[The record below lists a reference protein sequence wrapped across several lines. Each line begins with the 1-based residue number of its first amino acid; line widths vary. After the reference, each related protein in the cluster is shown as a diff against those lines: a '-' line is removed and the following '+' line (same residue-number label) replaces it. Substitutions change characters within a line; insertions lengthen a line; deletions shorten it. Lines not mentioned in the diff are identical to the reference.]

1 MVWASGHK
9 LQGDKYIIEQV
20 LGQGGFG
27 ITYKAWHTFLNNLV
41 VIKTP
46 NESLQHDPEYPKYV
60 KRFIEEGQR
69 LEKLSETQHPNIV
82 RVRDLFHESGT
93 YCLVMDFVQ
102 GESLFNLVQR
112 RGALPIEEAVKC
124 IRQIGEALKVVHQAG
139 LVHRDAHPG
148 NIMVQQDGKTVLI
161 DFGIAG
167 EAVPSTVSS
176 KFFANVAFAPYE
188 QMGGGR
194 ESCVDVYSLA
204 ASLYYAVTGHRPATS
219 LDRKLYSTPLVPPQ
233 QHVPSISDDLNQAI
247 LKGMELEPQ
256 DRPQTMQEWL
266 EMLTP
271 KQVITIWSSGHQLRG
286 GKYIIDRVLAQ
297 GGFGITYL
305 ASNDRGEQVVIKTLN
320 EIVQSR
326 PDFAKLQEDFVREAL
341 RLAKCNHPHIVRV
354 DDVFQAGRL
363 WCMAMEYIQ
372 GRNLADIIVNRGILA
387 EAKALDYIL
396 QIGEAL
402 TVVHKQGLLHRDV
415 KPANIIVR
423 ADKPEAVLID
433 FGIAREFTSDLT
445 QLHTANLSHC
455 FAPIEQYATVAQ
467 RGAYTDVYALAA
479 TLYFLLTKR
488 LPPPAPLRVNG
499 TEFLEPPQRINSSI
513 SNRVNRAIL
522 RGMELEAK
530 DRPQLMQEWLELLKE
545 ASQQNPVQN
554 SQSLSQ
560 LLNAG
565 TKIPSQLVITLDFS
579 FYWRHI
585 LALLIDYIIPIYL
598 SRILAFLID
607 CLIWVPIVVALGFFL
622 SIEPFYS
629 LYGRY
634 WFSEF
639 NLNADFLGL
648 VINDFLLPTRP
659 AFLVSLPLA
668 WLYFALFESSSKQ
681 ATPGKMLLKIVVTD
695 INKRRIPFWL
705 ATWRFLL
712 MSASLYSS
720 LFVFGILFDYVIPY
734 FRNKKRPLRDII
746 SGTCVIKK

>member
-1 MVWASGHK
+1 MVWAAGHK

-27 ITYKAWHTFLNNLV
+27 ITCKARHTFLNNLV

-46 NESLQHDPEYPKYV
+46 NESLQNDPEYPKYV
-60 KRFIEEGQR
+60 KRFIEEGRR

-82 RVRDLFHESGT
+82 RVRDLFHEGGI

-112 RGALPIEEAVKC
+112 RGALPTDEAVKC
-124 IRQIGEALKVVHQAG
+124 IHQIGEALKVVHQAG

-148 NIMVQQDGKTVLI
+148 NIMVQQDGKAVLI

-167 EAVPSTVSS
+167 EAVPATVSS

-194 ESCVDVYSLA
+194 EPRVDVYSLA
-204 ASLYYAVTGHRPATS
+204 ASLYYAITGQRPVTS

-233 QHVPSISDDLNQAI
+233 QYIPSISDDLNQAI

-266 EMLTP
+266 EMLAP
-271 KQVITIWSSGHQLRG
+271 KQVITVWSSGHLLRD
-286 GKYIIDRVLAQ
+286 GKYTIDRILAQ

-305 ASNDRGEQVVIKTLN
+305 ARHENGTLVVIKTLN

-341 RLAKCNHPHIVRV
+341 RLAKCSHPHIVRV
-354 DDVFQAGRL
+354 DDVFQEGQL

-372 GRNLADIIVNRGILA
+372 GRHLADIVVNRGILPEA
-387 EAKALDYIL
+387 EALGYIR

-433 FGIAREFTSDLT
+433 FGIAREFSPDLP

-455 FAPIEQYATVAQ
+455 FAPIEQYLTVAQ

-488 LPPPAPLRVNG
+488 LPPPAPLRANG
-499 TEFLEPPQRINSSI
+499 TELLEPPQRINSSI
-513 SNRVNRAIL
+513 SNRVNRAIS
-522 RGMELEAK
+522 RGMKLEAK
-530 DRPQLMQEWLELLKE
+530 DRPQSMQEWLELLKE
-545 ASQQNPVQN
+545 PQPKPTKTVPSSPPQQPVIVQPVN
-554 SQSLSQ
+554 LS
-560 LLNAG
+560 
-565 TKIPSQLVITLDFS
+565 TPRPKTIPWGWL
-579 FYWRHI
+579 FYVVF
-585 LALLIDYIIPIYL
+585 IYL
-598 SRILAFLID
+598 
-607 CLIWVPIVVALGFFL
+607 IVGFL
-622 SIEPFYS
+622 SV
-629 LYGRY
+629 
-634 WFSEF
+634 
-639 NLNADFLGL
+639 NLGL
-648 VINDFLLPTRP
+648 VWAGAGILIWAGLLTWSEVMRRAKIESSESWSPQIGYGAIVFAIRGTGDLAR
-659 AFLVSLPLA
+659 AWVESLAWAGALAWPLA
-668 WLYFALFESSSKQ
+668 WVGTFVVIWALTLI
-681 ATPGKMLLKIVVTD
+681 AI
-695 INKRRIPFWL
+695 
-705 ATWRFLL
+705 
-712 MSASLYSS
+712 
-720 LFVFGILFDYVIPY
+720 GILFGLFVEVLSEPIDKLEESLSKWLIFLILAATSSLGLGLGRLVYQIFPI
-734 FRNKKRPLRDII
+734 FN
-746 SGTCVIKK
+746 